1 MIQSRASGNWR
12 ERGEDMAA
20 KNNNVNND
28 LTFGGMHPLESELR
42 RRLRPITPNPEY
54 INRLKSQ
61 LNRVP
66 RIMVEN
72 RPKLTGWLMILM
84 GLFSSVVA
92 VWIIRKISKQ

>member
-1 MIQSRASGNWR
+1 MVKSRASGNWK
-12 ERGEDMAA
+12 ERGEDMEAR
-20 KNNNVNND
+20 NIDVRSD
-28 LTFGGMHPLESELR
+28 PTLGSMHPLEYELR

-72 RPKLTGWLMILM
+72 RPKITGWLMILM
-84 GLFSSVVA
+84 GLFSSVLA

>member
-1 MIQSRASGNWR
+1 
-12 ERGEDMAA
+12 MAA
-20 KNNNVNND
+20 RNINVRSGPT
-28 LTFGGMHPLESELR
+28 LGGMHPLEYELR

-54 INRLKSQ
+54 INRLRAQ

-72 RPKLTGWLMILM
+72 RPKITGWLMILM
-84 GLFSSVVA
+84 GLFSSVLA